1 MSIFITNRTRYIM
14 SARHTSSLLAIFTLT
29 CLIALPSTALADRS
43 TSLQGNRLIE
53 DADDVFTYPHLSTQY
68 TDRLSFDFG
77 TDATQGNGLFLMGD
91 EAFTWGVALHR
102 GNVFN
107 ASSISRLNELDALG
121 SLAIPGLPGYPAA
134 TEPLTAADIFL
145 GFGALGVR
153 LSLGTGINTTEPAM
167 GDAVKASS
175 QYANLAVGFGL
186 DQLDLAL
193 HLGFITSENTTG
205 SDRTSGGNQIR
216 AALTSRAYFPMND
229 TTRLGVLGRASYILQ
244 GSDQLAGDVTIDSS
258 ANQLDVVLGA
268 GPSITLSERANIA
281 GYATL
286 GFASLNVDPNKAEN
300 NDSSATQQLL
310 LPGANVA
317 MEVMLKPWLRVRAG
331 MEYNHAIVL
340 GSQLTADGTDKT
352 RANLDGFQW
361 NAGVGLAHKNFT
373 LDGTLNPS
381 FLTQGPDFIGG
392 DGPLFVMLS
401 ASYRFGDVSPVEPPP
416 EASVEPPAR
425 PVTQTSPPAPAMDTT
440 TPPPAAPA
448 QPVVTQT
455 PPATN
460 TSGVMTEQDPDE
472 DEFGDENL

>member
-1 MSIFITNRTRYIM
+1 M
-14 SARHTSSLLAIFTLT
+14 SARISSRHVLCLTSLLFV
-29 CLIALPSTALADRS
+29 ALPSTALADRS

-91 EAFTWGVALHR
+91 EAFTWGAALHR

-121 SLAIPGLPGYPAA
+121 SLAIPALPGYPTA
-134 TEPLTAADIFL
+134 TDPLTAADLFL
-145 GFGALGVR
+145 GFGSLGLR

-186 DQLDLAL
+186 DPVDLAL
-193 HLGFITSENTTG
+193 HLGFINAENTTG
-205 SDRTSGGNQIR
+205 SERTSGGNQIR
-216 AALTSRAYFPMND
+216 AALTSRAYFPMDD
-229 TTRLGVLGRASYILQ
+229 TMRLGVLGRAGYILQ
-244 GSDQLAGDVTIDSS
+244 ESDQLVGDETVDSS
-258 ANQLDVVLGA
+258 ANQLDIVLGA
-268 GPSITLSERANIA
+268 GPSLTLSERANIA

-286 GFASLNVDPNKAEN
+286 GFTSLHVDPNKAEN
-300 NDSSATQQLL
+300 NDSSTTQQLL

-317 MEVMLKPWLRVRAG
+317 MEVLLKPWLRVRAG
-331 MEYNHAIVL
+331 MEYNHAILL
-340 GSQLTADGTDKT
+340 GSQLTADGADKT

-361 NAGVGLAHKNFT
+361 NAGVGISHKNFT

-392 DGPLFVMLS
+392 DGPLFVILS
-401 ASYRFGDVSPVEPPP
+401 ASYRFGDMSPLDPAP
-416 EASVEPPAR
+416 EASSEP
-425 PVTQTSPPAPAMDTT
+425 PVTQA
-440 TPPPAAPA
+440 PPAAPTPA
-448 QPVVTQT
+448 PAAVVPAHPVLTT
-455 PPATN
+455 PPSPPADAMN
-460 TSGVMTEQDPDE
+460 QE
-472 DEFGDENL
+472 DHEDAFGDTTP